1 MRRLSAVVASLSVAV
16 TGCSFSKVDPNAD
29 VSISGTA
36 LDAAGKPLADTKVL
50 LFKQADIGGVLFGGI
65 LALGSLGTVCL
76 LPDAPA
82 ICNKALTASTDSRG
96 RYHFDLKGED
106 TQGSLGTEATLNVLF
121 SGGSTS
127 TTVSFTAKET
137 EIQLPKA
144 RLVNLSPRVS
154 QSPGKIKVSWTGLP
168 SAAGGKASYSAQLFA
183 VRGQSALWTE

>member
-36 LDAAGKPLADTKVL
+36 LDASGKALTNTKVL

-82 ICNKALTASTDSRG
+82 ICNKARTATTDSRG
-96 RYHFDLKGED
+96 RYHFHLKGED
-106 TQGSLGTEATLNVLF
+106 TQGRLGTEATLHVAL
-121 SGGSTS
+121 SGAGSTR
-127 TTVSFTAKET
+127 TTVS
-137 EIQLPKA
+137 
-144 RLVNLSPRVS
+144 
-154 QSPGKIKVSWTGLP
+154 
-168 SAAGGKASYSAQLFA
+168 
-183 VRGQSALWTE
+183 